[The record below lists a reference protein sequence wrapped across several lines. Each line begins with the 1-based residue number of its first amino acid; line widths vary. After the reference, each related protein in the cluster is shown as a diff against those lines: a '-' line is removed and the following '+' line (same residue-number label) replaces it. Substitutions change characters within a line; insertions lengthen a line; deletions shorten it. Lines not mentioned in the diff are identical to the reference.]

1 MKDDEIKVLLIE
13 DNPSD
18 ARLLKETFSEVPSP
32 IFNITHV
39 DRLNVGLQHLA
50 WTEFDV
56 ILLDLSLPD
65 ASGLE
70 TLLQV
75 QAVSP
80 ERPILVLTGLAD
92 EALAVK
98 AMQEGA
104 QDYLIKGEVD
114 RDLLVRAIR
123 YAIERKRAEVER
135 QRLIRRTQDQAF
147 LVQGILDAVKEGI
160 ITLRANHEVIIANPA
175 GRRYLESLAG
185 IKVGQ
190 ILEQLGDK
198 PLAELLSDM
207 DEHLPKEVILDG
219 PERQFFEVHSSP
231 SPLGQGEH
239 GYTLLIRDVTET
251 RRIQMRTRDQER
263 QAAVG
268 QLASGIAHDFNNI
281 MGSIILYGEMLL
293 ANPDIEQKDRQ
304 RLQTI
309 MEQAQRAAVL
319 TRQILDFSRSG
330 LLEPHH
336 IDLVPF
342 FEQISK
348 LLSRTL
354 PENIRLTLMRK
365 DKNYIV
371 NADPVRLQQVL
382 MNLAVNARDAMP
394 NGGELRFRLE
404 RFLFDEEHPA
414 PLAEMPLRDWVR
426 ISVTDTGT
434 GIDEETLPHIFEPFF
449 TTKEPGK
456 GSGLGLAQVYGIVK
470 QHEGYVDVE
479 SQPEQGTTI
488 YLYLIAYSGCTN
500 DALIMDDPYTEE
512 GKATLLIV
520 EDDEI
525 TRTAVSETLRSH
537 HYNVMTAPNGQQ
549 AMKMIESHKKEINLV
564 LSDIVMPGMS
574 GEMLYRQMQMDCP
587 EVEVMIMT
595 GYPMEQETRELFE
608 KNGVTWLVK
617 PIHSRALV
625 RAIQKAL
632 SAHRV
637 KAAAEIHAR

>member
-1 MKDDEIKVLLIE
+1 LKDDEIKVLLIE

-18 ARLLKETFSEVPSP
+18 ARLLKETFSEVSTP

-50 WTEFDV
+50 WTDFDV
-56 ILLDLSLPD
+56 ILLDLTLPD

-75 QAVSP
+75 HAVSP
-80 ERPILVLTGLAD
+80 EQPILVLTGLDD
-92 EALAVK
+92 EGLATK

-104 QDYLIKGEVD
+104 QDYLVKAEVD
-114 RDLLVRAIR
+114 RDLLLRAIR

-135 QRLIRRTQDQAF
+135 QRLIKKTQNQAF

-160 ITLRANHEVIIANPA
+160 ITLRANQEVIIANPA
-175 GRRYLESLAG
+175 GRRYLQSLAG
-185 IKVGQ
+185 IRVGQ
-190 ILEQLGDK
+190 KLEHLGDK
-198 PLAELLSDM
+198 SLAELLSTV

-219 PERQFFEVHSSP
+219 PEKQFFEVHASP
-231 SPLGQGEH
+231 SPLGQGER
-239 GYTLLIRDVTET
+239 GVTLLIRDVTEA
-251 RRIQMRTRDQER
+251 RHIQMRARDQER

-293 ANPDIEQKDRQ
+293 ANADLEQKDRQ
-304 RLQTI
+304 RLQTV
-309 MEQAQRAAVL
+309 MEQAHRAAAL

-330 LLEPHH
+330 LLEPYR

-354 PENIRLTLMRK
+354 PENIRLILMRK
-365 DKNYIV
+365 EKNYIV

-394 NGGELRFRLE
+394 NGGELCFRLE
-404 RFLFDEEHPA
+404 RFRFEDEHPA
-414 PLAEMPLRDWVR
+414 PLSDIPMGEWVR
-426 ISVTDTGT
+426 ISVTDTGM
-434 GIDEETLPHIFEPFF
+434 GIGEDALPHIFEPFF

-456 GSGLGLAQVYGIVK
+456 GSGLGLAQVYGIIK

-479 SQPEQGTTI
+479 SQPGQGTTI
-488 YLYLIAYSGCTN
+488 YLYLPAHSGCMN
-500 DALIMDDPYTEE
+500 DALIMNGTGIEE
-512 GKATLLIV
+512 GRATLLVV

-525 TRTAVSETLRSH
+525 TRTAVSETLRAH
-537 HYNVMTAPNGQQ
+537 HYNVMTAPNGQE
-549 AMKMIESHKKEINLV
+549 AIKMIESHKEEINLI
-564 LSDIVMPGMS
+564 LSDIVMPGIS
-574 GEMLYRQMQMDCP
+574 GETLCRQMQVHHP
-587 EVEVMIMT
+587 EIEVMIMT
-595 GYPMEQETRELFE
+595 GYPMEQSTRELFE
-608 KNGVTWLVK
+608 KSGVTWLAK
-617 PIHSRALV
+617 PIHSQALV
-625 RAIQKAL
+625 KAVQKAL
-632 SAHRV
+632 SSQRSKV
-637 KAAAEIHAR
+637 AEGIHAR